1 MKLNAKKFGK
11 SSAKFLPNRTEPAKT
26 SRTPNRNFGRFL
38 TVTLTT
44 TIIYAL
50 TYTVAYTLVYTLTY
64 ILTWTLTNMLNYT
77 VYPNL

>member
-11 SSAKFLPNRTEPAKT
+11 SSAKFLPNRLKPAEPRTE
-26 SRTPNRNFGRFL
+26 PNRNFGRFL
-38 TVTLTT
+38 TVTLATT
-44 TIIYAL
+44 LIYAL

-64 ILTWTLTNMLNYT
+64 ILTWTLTNMLTYT

>member
-11 SSAKFLPNRTEPAKT
+11 IFAEPRTEPI
-26 SRTPNRNFGRFL
+26 RNFGRFL
-38 TVTLTT
+38 TVPLTT
-44 TIIYAL
+44 TLIYAL

-64 ILTWTLTNMLNYT
+64 ILTWTLTNMLTYT